1 MRKTCDTRCLSL
13 FSDSLQ
19 NGLQDSR
26 TRDVLAI
33 PSVGI
38 TVQHMRDFI
47 ESHPSMSPCTFEPL
61 QENKTNCIRIAAF
74 TLNTF
79 VCTFGIGLRSVSFK
93 LNS

>member
-38 TVQHMRDFI
+38 TVR
-47 ESHPSMSPCTFEPL
+47 E
-61 QENKTNCIRIAAF
+61 QEAHAR
-74 TLNTF
+74 LH
-79 VCTFGIGLRSVSFK
+79 R
-93 LNS
+93 